1 MSIGT
6 PRGLVSEPFQVG
18 DLVYQ
23 LVDTKK
29 IAVYRFTVPNQS
41 HTLLSWTLQEA
52 VLTAL
57 AAYPEIEVV
66 ERQQLDQVIDE
77 LKLSQTGLIDEDSIK
92 EVGEDPRGRC
102 HYCWQHH

>member
-1 MSIGT
+1 MIEISRVRQNMSIGT

-52 VLTAL
+52 VLTAW
-57 AAYPEIEVV
+57 
-66 ERQQLDQVIDE
+66 QLT
-77 LKLSQTGLIDEDSIK
+77 L
-92 EVGEDPRGRC
+92 R
-102 HYCWQHH
+102 